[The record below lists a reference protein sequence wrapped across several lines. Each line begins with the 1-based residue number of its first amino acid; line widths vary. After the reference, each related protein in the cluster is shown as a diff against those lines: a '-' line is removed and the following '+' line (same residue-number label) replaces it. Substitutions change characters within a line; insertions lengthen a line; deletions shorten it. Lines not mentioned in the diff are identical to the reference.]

1 MRTQRRKSRN
11 MRKSIALFLAL
22 LMVVAGFNFTFAT
35 SQSGVDPVFWNERQ
49 DPSPDEGCAGYK
61 VDSVKSATFKFEDLV
76 LLSGS
81 ETGLVDEDDSV
92 TITVTKTVYGEEF
105 QWSSDVEISRVVAKG
120 GPVSNIY
127 KYPSGSYGDSGLHA
141 PLNENSGEWYGLS
154 HITFYICFEQE
165 DDPDD
170 GTVLIKKVVEGEA
183 PDNGDPFVVKI
194 EDSEG
199 DIVGTMNLNDGDEDN
214 LDLAP
219 GTYYVKETD
228 TQGADD
234 VEYDVKYEEN
244 NNVAAT
250 AVNENDDWFEIEVF
264 ENQTTTVTVTNTFDE
279 PGEPEKEI
287 ELEIIKKVVT
297 VDDGMETEIT
307 EIDGEAIGEFEVTLF
322 YAYAPEDRQMVMSAV
337 WGDTF
342 AGEYYPKPGDSDGKI
357 STYTGEHPDL
367 TPYYTV
373 KETEM
378 ADDAEFTLLR
388 YEVKF
393 YDKEGD
399 VVVDDTETDEEYYLD
414 LTKNDNIAPA
424 YVEITVV
431 NRYDPPEIPD
441 GTVWIKKVV
450 EGSAPDNDDPFVV
463 EIKDSEE
470 KIVGSMD
477 LNDGDQE
484 DLDLAPGIYYV
495 KETVT
500 RGADDIDYDVEYEQN
515 NNVAA
520 TAVNGNNDWIEIE
533 IFANQTT
540 TVTVTNTFDEPKEP
554 GEPEDPDKGTVQVKK
569 VVEGAGPENGDPF
582 VVEIKDSEDVILG
595 TMDLNDGDEEDL
607 DLDPGT
613 YYVKETAT
621 QGADD
626 VEYDVEYEVSN
637 DIVPSVV
644 NDNDGWIKIIIY
656 ENQTTTVTVIN
667 TFDPPADVPPEDT
680 PPVDVPPTDPPRG
693 TPSRRPLP
701 SVTTEIEIEEV
712 QIPEGVPAPP
722 VEAPPEET
730 PPEIILDEEPPRG
743 VPGPE
748 LPQTG
753 EGNPLYFYL
762 AGLLLAGTG
771 LAIRKRITN

>member
-297 VDDGMETEIT
+297 VDDGVETEIT

-322 YAYAPEDRQMVMSAV
+322 YAYAPEDRQMVMSVV

-342 AGEYYPKPGDSDGKI
+342 AGEYYPKPGESDGKT

-373 KETEM
+373 KETKM
-378 ADDAEFTLLR
+378 ADDAEFNLLR

-393 YDKEGD
+393 YDEEGN

-424 YVEITVV
+424 RVEITVFNELLV
-431 NRYDPPEIPD
+431 EDEPEVD
-441 GTVWIKKVV
+441 LTVRKVV
-450 EGSAPDNDDPFVV
+450 INQFGNIINDDQGFEFTIEPIETMMDEVALAEVILEEEEGPFPVSQNSPYNFPDFQAGEYLLTELEPDDDDYELVGYFIGEELDLENLV
-463 EIKDSEE
+463 EEDDLEFEFGSEAMTIF
-470 KIVGSMD
+470 IVNETEVTTNG
-477 LNDGDQE
+477 NDGGEPRDR
-484 DLDLAPGIYYV
+484 DPRDRDPRDRDPGI
-495 KETVT
+495 
-500 RGADDIDYDVEYEQN
+500 
-515 NNVAA
+515 
-520 TAVNGNNDWIEIE
+520 
-533 IFANQTT
+533 TT
-540 TVTVTNTFDEPKEP
+540 TTPTETIID
-554 GEPEDPDKGTVQVKK
+554 DP
-569 VVEGAGPENGDPF
+569 
-582 VVEIKDSEDVILG
+582 
-595 TMDLNDGDEEDL
+595 
-607 DLDPGT
+607 
-613 YYVKETAT
+613 
-621 QGADD
+621 
-626 VEYDVEYEVSN
+626 
-637 DIVPSVV
+637 
-644 NDNDGWIKIIIY
+644 
-656 ENQTTTVTVIN
+656 
-667 TFDPPADVPPEDT
+667 
-680 PPVDVPPTDPPRG
+680 
-693 TPSRRPLP
+693 
-701 SVTTEIEIEEV
+701 
-712 QIPEGVPAPP
+712 IPEGVPVP
-722 VEAPPEET
+722 VPVPDPVIPRDVPEE
-730 PPEIILDEEPPRG
+730 PIVLDEEVPLG
-743 VPGPE
+743 VPS

-771 LAIRKRITN
+771 LILRRRTT